1 MTNNPPI
8 AFHTV
13 ISEETSFKRVIGPT
27 GQEALEVEIES
38 IVKSLAGVTET
49 RSQSFALAGNQAA
62 KLLAALQTITENMLN
77 LVEKSSQEAMRR
89 YEEAHKEDKK
99 DKKDKKD
106 KEDNDT
112 EENAVPDNTDSDKSK
127 ESSDEEEAVAVA
139 NE

>member
-1 MTNNPPI
+1 MANNPPI

-49 RSQSFALAGNQAA
+49 RSQSFALAGDQAA
-62 KLLAALQTITENMLN
+62 KLVAALQTITENMLN

-89 YEEAHKEDKK
+89 YEEAHKED
-99 DKKDKKD
+99 
-106 KEDNDT
+106 NNT
-112 EENAVPDNTDSDKSK
+112 EEDTTLDNTDSDKSK

-139 NE
+139 DE

>member
-13 ISEETSFKRVIGPT
+13 VSEETSFKRVIGPT

-49 RSQSFALAGNQAA
+49 RAQSFALAGDQAT
-62 KLLAALQTITENMLN
+62 KLVAALQTITENMLN

-89 YEEAHKEDKK
+89 YEEAHKED
-99 DKKDKKD
+99 
-106 KEDNDT
+106 NNT
-112 EENAVPDNTDSDKSK
+112 EEDTTPDSTDSDEVK
-127 ESSDEEEAVAVA
+127 ESANEEEETVAVVD
-139 NE
+139 E